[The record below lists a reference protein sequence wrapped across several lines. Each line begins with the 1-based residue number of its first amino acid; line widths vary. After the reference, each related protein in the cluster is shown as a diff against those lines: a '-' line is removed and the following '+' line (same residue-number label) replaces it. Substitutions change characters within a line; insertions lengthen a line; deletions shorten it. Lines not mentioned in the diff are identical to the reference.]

1 MVEEL
6 IDKKNLLEIAEIEK
20 EIFANTAFSMKQLEE
35 MKEIERYRFFI
46 TKIEEKVAGYIILY
60 DTIDVWEIMKIAVNK
75 EYRRKGIG
83 EKMIKYIFSLAQIP
97 IMLEVRENNK
107 GAIEFYKKSGF
118 ELIATRKNYYTD
130 TGETAYIMV
139 KN

>member
-6 IDKKNLLEIAEIEK
+6 IDRKNLLEIAEMEK
-20 EIFANTAFSMKQLEE
+20 EVFYNTAFSMKQLEE

-46 TKIEEKVAGYIILY
+46 IKIEEKIAGYVILY
-60 DTIDVWEIMKIAVNK
+60 DSVDVWEIMKIAVGK
-75 EYRRKGIG
+75 EHRRKGIG
-83 EKMIKYIFSLAQIP
+83 EKMIKYIFSLTQMP
-97 IMLEVRENNK
+97 VMLEVRENNK

-118 ELIATRKNYYTD
+118 EQIATRKNYYTD
-130 TGETAYIMV
+130 TGEAAYIMV

>member
-6 IDKKNLLEIAEIEK
+6 RDRENLLEIAEMER
-20 EIFANTAFSMKQLEE
+20 EIFCSTAFSMKQLAE
-35 MKEIERYRFFI
+35 MKEIDRYKFFSI
-46 TKIEEKVAGYIILY
+46 KIEEKVAGYVILY
-60 DTIDVWEIMKIAVNK
+60 DSVDVWEIMKIAVSK

-83 EKMIKYIFSLAQIP
+83 EKLIKYIFSLIQMP

-107 GAIEFYKKSGF
+107 GAIEFYRKNGF
-118 ELIATRKNYYTD
+118 EQIATRKNYYTD
-130 TGETAYIMV
+130 TGEAAYIMV

>member
-6 IDKKNLLEIAEIEK
+6 IDRKNLLEIAKMEK
-20 EIFANTAFSMKQLEE
+20 EVFYNTAFSMKQLEE

-46 TKIEEKVAGYIILY
+46 IKIEEKIAGYVILY
-60 DTIDVWEIMKIAVNK
+60 DSVDVWEIMKIAVGK
-75 EYRRKGIG
+75 EHRRKGIG
-83 EKMIKYIFSLAQIP
+83 EKMIKYIFSLTQMP
-97 IMLEVRENNK
+97 VMLEVRENNK

-118 ELIATRKNYYTD
+118 EQIATRKNYYTD
-130 TGETAYIMV
+130 TGEAAYIMV

>member
-6 IDKKNLLEIAEIEK
+6 IDRKNLLEIAKMEK
-20 EIFANTAFSMKQLEE
+20 EVFYNTAFSMKQLEE

-46 TKIEEKVAGYIILY
+46 IKIEEKIAGYVILY
-60 DTIDVWEIMKIAVNK
+60 DSVDVWEIMKIAVGK
-75 EYRRKGIG
+75 EQRRKGIG
-83 EKMIKYIFSLAQIP
+83 EKMIKYIFSLTQMP
-97 IMLEVRENNK
+97 VMLEVRENNK

-118 ELIATRKNYYTD
+118 EQIATRKNYYTD
-130 TGETAYIMV
+130 TGEAAYIMV

>member
-6 IDKKNLLEIAEIEK
+6 IDRKNLLEIAKMEK
-20 EIFANTAFSMKQLEE
+20 EVFYNTAFSMKQLEE

-46 TKIEEKVAGYIILY
+46 IKIEEKIAGYVILY
-60 DTIDVWEIMKIAVNK
+60 DSVDVWEIMKIAVGK
-75 EYRRKGIG
+75 EHRRKGIG
-83 EKMIKYIFSLAQIP
+83 EKMIKYIFSLTQMP
-97 IMLEVRENNK
+97 VLLEVRENNK

-118 ELIATRKNYYTD
+118 EQIATRKNYYTD
-130 TGETAYIMV
+130 TGEAAYIMV

>member
-6 IDKKNLLEIAEIEK
+6 IDRKNLLEIAKMEK
-20 EIFANTAFSMKQLEE
+20 DVFYNTAFSMKQLEE

-46 TKIEEKVAGYIILY
+46 IKIEEKIAGYVILY
-60 DTIDVWEIMKIAVNK
+60 DSVDVWEIMKIAVC
-75 EYRRKGIG
+75 EEHRRKGIG
-83 EKMIKYIFSLAQIP
+83 EKMIKYIFSLTQMP
-97 IMLEVRENNK
+97 VMLEVRENNK

-118 ELIATRKNYYTD
+118 EQIATRKNYYTD
-130 TGETAYIMV
+130 TGEAAYIMV